1 MKTTSESLMEK
12 LYDRGV
18 RFSEG
23 FESLKSEPFLHY
35 KQEYEAMEKDFRKQ
49 LSRNSAELET
59 AYQELMI
66 KAEDVADMQYY
77 TLFLEGARTGARLML
92 ELLAE

>member
-1 MKTTSESLMEK
+1 MKTISEALMEK

-35 KQEYEAMEKDFRKQ
+35 KQEYEAMEKDFRQK
-49 LSRNSAELET
+49 LSRASAELET
-59 AYQELMI
+59 AYQDLMI

>member
-1 MKTTSESLMEK
+1 MEK
-12 LYDRGV
+12 MYDRGV

-23 FESLKSEPFLHY
+23 FETMESESFLHL

-49 LSRNSAELET
+49 PSWNSAELEI

-66 KAEDVADMQYY
+66 KAENVADMQYY

>member
-23 FESLKSEPFLHY
+23 FEAMESEPFLHY
-35 KQEYEAMEKDFRKQ
+35 KQEYEKMEKSFRQQ

-66 KAEDVADMQYY
+66 KAKDVADMQYY